1 MQAPIPSSSSSSTSA
16 KLALLPLLT
25 FLVLFL
31 GVGFYYQTQGVEY
44 AFYQLPS
51 PSALLPAVILAVLLS
66 RESLTETI
74 ARYIEGAGHSNIITM
89 CFIYLLAGA
98 FSAVAKATGGVDA
111 TVSLGLSVI
120 PAQFILPG
128 LFLIAGFIATAMG
141 TSMGTLAALGPVGLG
156 VAQATGIEPA
166 LVAGVLVSGAI
177 FGDNLS
183 IISDTTIAATRTQGC
198 EMRDKFKANLHLA
211 LPAALIVIVLLVI
224 MGESGEATVPQGANW
239 LLALP
244 YLLILVLAVAGLN
257 VFAVLIIGILS
268 SAIIGV
274 SVSDYQVI
282 TVGQDI
288 YTGFGQMQEIMILSL
303 MLGGLSEL
311 MRQQGGIDF
320 LLATISKVIRALAL
334 PLKIG
339 NSLGIAVLISAL
351 NICIANNTV
360 SIIVAGSTAKAL
372 AEQGGIEPKRSASL
386 LDIFACV
393 VQGLI
398 PYGGQLLIIGATFS
412 LSPVEIIPYSFYCFI
427 LAAVTVLSLIW
438 GAKQAGVQNQQ
449 SQRNV

>member
-1 MQAPIPSSSSSSTSA
+1 MQTPPPSSNPYSTTA

-31 GVGFYYQTQGVEY
+31 GVGFYYQAQGVEY

-66 RESLTETI
+66 KETLTETM

-98 FSAVAKATGGVDA
+98 FSSVAKATGGVDA
-111 TVSLGLSVI
+111 TVSLGLSII

-211 LPAALIVIVLLVI
+211 LPAAFIVIVLLI
-224 MGESGEATVPQGANW
+224 TLGETGEANIPQGTNAW
-239 LLALP
+239 LALP
-244 YLLILVLAVAGLN
+244 YLLILVLAVSGVN
-257 VFAVLIIGILS
+257 VFAVLVIGILT
-268 SAIIGV
+268 SAIIGM
-274 SVSDYQVI
+274 SITDYELAS
-282 TVGQDI
+282 VGQDV
-288 YTGFGQMQEIMILSL
+288 YSGFGQMQEIMILSL

-311 MRQQGGIDF
+311 MREQGGIDF
-320 LLATISKVIRALAL
+320 LLGAISKLIRALSL
-334 PLKIG
+334 PIKIG

-351 NICIANNTV
+351 NVCIANNTV

-412 LSPVEIIPYSFYCFI
+412 LSPVDVIPYSFYCFI
-427 LAAVTVLSLIW
+427 LAGVTLLSFVW
-438 GAKQAGVQNQQ
+438 RAKKE
-449 SQRNV
+449 R